1 MFEWISVVNDL
12 IMPNIYVFHDP
23 IDPATEINIFK
34 DKLAL
39 FANIE
44 RKIND
49 LLFALLF
56 AFYIFIISV
65 LTHVFIYHM

>member
-1 MFEWISVVNDL
+1 
-12 IMPNIYVFHDP
+12 MPNIYVFHDP
-23 IDPATEINIFK
+23 IDSATEINIFK

-39 FANIE
+39 FANTE

-49 LLFALLF
+49 LLFVLLF